1 MQTQTGWLF
10 KWKCQALVH
19 SQGPFHF
26 IPDTLPSSQAR
37 QSEVKVRS
45 GLSCSL
51 RGHCDRPQDLLK
63 RNMTYAA
70 DCNSCGGLQESVS
83 YQGAHF
89 GHEHTCT
96 AHHECIFLLR
106 RRRTG
111 GSCRTWAL
119 LTGPN
124 CQAANRCGS
133 SLVLVLSS
141 GCCSYLARSLL
152 LFATLAQ
159 TSSNLCLSSVS
170 WCLRFMNKCCFESNP
185 KVLSVE
191 VNF

>member
-1 MQTQTGWLF
+1 M
-10 KWKCQALVH
+10 H

-119 LTGPN
+119 LTDQTVKLLTAAVVSGPS
-124 CQAANRCGS
+124 AIKWLLFVPRP
-133 SLVLVLSS
+133 VLVAVRDLS
-141 GCCSYLARSLL
+141 
-152 LFATLAQ
+152 FKHPQ
-159 TSSNLCLSSVS
+159 TYAFPASADVCVS
-170 WCLRFMNKCCFESNP
+170 
-185 KVLSVE
+185 
-191 VNF
+191 